1 MQAGSGGLSHLTDTI
16 DTAIQLLR
24 IHLCHGQTAAAPR
37 GGLQSE
43 LLRAGGAKCREGL
56 CWCSRKYV
64 RCGVVHLAY
73 QRADVREVDGEGGV
87 GGKEES
93 FRYILL
99 PAACCTASHF

>member
-1 MQAGSGGLSHLTDTI
+1 MQAGGGGLSHLTDTI

-56 CWCSRKYV
+56 CWCSRKHQ

-73 QRADVREVDGEGGV
+73 QRPMFAKSMAKRGGRKEGNHIM
-87 GGKEES
+87 
-93 FRYILL
+93 F
-99 PAACCTASHF
+99 